1 MQLKQSIE
9 VRVEDDGPGIPEKL
23 REIVFDP
30 GYTSKF
36 DAYGTPSTG
45 IGLSYVRELVQELD
59 GQIQIEQK
67 ETKGTAFQLVLPIK
81 NLIQRG

>member
-1 MQLKQSIE
+1 M
-9 VRVEDDGPGIPEKL
+9 RD
-23 REIVFDP
+23 IVFDP

-45 IGLSYVRELVQELD
+45 IGLSYVKELVKELG
-59 GQIQIEQK
+59 GQIQIEHK
-67 ETKGTAFQLVLPIK
+67 DTKGTAFQLLLPIQ

>member
-1 MQLKQSIE
+1 M
-9 VRVEDDGPGIPEKL
+9 

-36 DAYGTPSTG
+36 DANGTPSTG
-45 IGLSYVRELVQELD
+45 IGLSYVKELVKELG
-59 GQIQIEQK
+59 GQIKVEQR
-67 ETKGTAFQLVLPIK
+67 ETKGTAFQLILPIQ

>member
-1 MQLKQSIE
+1 
-9 VRVEDDGPGIPEKL
+9 PGIPKKM

-36 DAYGTPSTG
+36 DAFGTPSTG
-45 IGLSYVRELVQELD
+45 IGLSYVRELVQELG
-59 GQIQIEQK
+59 GQIQIEPK
-67 ETKGTAFQLVLPIK
+67 ETTGTAFLLVLPIQ